1 MQASPTS
8 AGCEEEG
15 KVVCRG
21 GHIRGQPGTL
31 IIHFPTSALLSLLAV
46 AGIRVQGLPGCAH
59 ALLHCS
65 AIVFASLIC
74 MSHLFMQLLLA
85 IHQCNIELQP

>member
-1 MQASPTS
+1 MRDPDTYVSRGNCRLKKFVRMQASPTS

-31 IIHFPTSALLSLLAV
+31 IIHFPTSVLLSLLAV
-46 AGIRVQGLPGCAH
+46 AGIHV
-59 ALLHCS
+59 
-65 AIVFASLIC
+65 
-74 MSHLFMQLLLA
+74 
-85 IHQCNIELQP
+85 